1 MLKVV
6 ESEFL
11 RNYYMIHRLVLMFT
25 RTRGIPKQE
34 PSGTQVSGK
43 HEGRRFLNNDVQAYQ
58 ESQDV
63 ILNLYL

>member
-43 HEGRRFLNNDVQAYQ
+43 HEGRRFLNNDV
-58 ESQDV
+58 
-63 ILNLYL
+63 